1 MGEDGG
7 AVVQLEGVG
16 DASGAGGAGCGEEV
30 AGVEG
35 GWEGGCRRVGVLG
48 SISMVSSCSGL
59 SLCFSSLPWL
69 LLLQL
74 FLMLPFGS
82 MTDR

>member
-16 DASGAGGAGCGEEV
+16 DASGAGGAGCDGEV

-48 SISMVSSCSGL
+48 SISMVSSC
-59 SLCFSSLPWL
+59 
-69 LLLQL
+69 
-74 FLMLPFGS
+74 
-82 MTDR
+82 